1 MLNELKTKDDA
12 IDKLTLFI
20 SNYNEKCVISTYDAK
35 TDSGRIEKAFIGFEY
50 SNAYWKEGMHIYPDN
65 STEKIIS
72 QLYIDD
78 NILDNQKVNYIFI
91 MLSNN
96 NIQKFKKS

>member
-35 TDSGRIEKAFIGFEY
+35 TDSGRIEKAFIGFELIGKKEC
-50 SNAYWKEGMHIYPDN
+50 AY
-65 STEKIIS
+65 
-72 QLYIDD
+72 
-78 NILDNQKVNYIFI
+78 
-91 MLSNN
+91 
-96 NIQKFKKS
+96 IQKFNWKNNISIIHRWQYFR